1 MTMDRPSTAAER
13 KGTRR
18 PAGTIVDFAIVGL
31 LALVLM
37 AILLVFFRDQ
47 IATILA
53 WITSLI
59 G

>member
-1 MTMDRPSTAAER
+1 MDRPPAPLEQAT
-13 KGTRR
+13 TRR
-18 PAGTIVDFAIVGL
+18 PSGAIVDYAIVGL
-31 LALVLM
+31 LTLGLV
-37 AILLVFFRDQ
+37 AVLLVFFRDQ

>member
-1 MTMDRPSTAAER
+1 MDRPSAVAER

-31 LALVLM
+31 LTLVLM

-53 WITSLI
+53 WMTSLI

>member
-1 MTMDRPSTAAER
+1 MTMDRPSMVAER

-18 PAGTIVDFAIVGL
+18 PAGTILDFAIVGL

>member
-1 MTMDRPSTAAER
+1 MTMDRPSTGPER

-31 LALVLM
+31 LTLVLM

>member
-1 MTMDRPSTAAER
+1 MDRPPVAIEQAR
-13 KGTRR
+13 TRR
-18 PAGTIVDFAIVGL
+18 PRGTVVDYAIVGL
-31 LALVLM
+31 LTLGLV
-37 AILLVFFRDQ
+37 AVLLVFFRDQ

>member
-1 MTMDRPSTAAER
+1 MERPPAAVER
-13 KGTRR
+13 PEMPRSGS
-18 PAGTIVDFAIVGL
+18 AIVDYAIVGL
-31 LALVLM
+31 LTLGLV
-37 AILLVFFRDQ
+37 AVLLVFFRDQ

>member
-1 MTMDRPSTAAER
+1 MERPPAAAGQA
-13 KGTRR
+13 GTRQ
-18 PAGTIVDFAIVGL
+18 PASAIVDYAIVGL
-31 LALVLM
+31 LTLGLV
-37 AILLVFFRDQ
+37 AVLLVFFRDQ

>member
-1 MTMDRPSTAAER
+1 MERPPAAAGQA
-13 KGTRR
+13 GTRR
-18 PAGTIVDFAIVGL
+18 PGSAIVDYAIVGL
-31 LALVLM
+31 LTLGLM
-37 AILLVFFRDQ
+37 TVLLVFFRDQ